1 MKGLSLEKL
10 SQVVTP
16 SVTRQAINK
25 YALSMLALS
34 VTVKEMVPFRVTEEA
49 RKLARAWAAM
59 GVVLLSS

>member
-1 MKGLSLEKL
+1 MEKQIPACKTGSCGIL
-10 SQVVTP
+10 GDGNG
-16 SVTRQAINK
+16 IC
-25 YALSMLALS
+25 LSMLALS